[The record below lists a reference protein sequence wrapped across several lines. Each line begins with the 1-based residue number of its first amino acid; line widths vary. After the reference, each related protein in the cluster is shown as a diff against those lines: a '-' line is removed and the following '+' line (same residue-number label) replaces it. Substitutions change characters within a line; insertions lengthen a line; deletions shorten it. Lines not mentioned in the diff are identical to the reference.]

1 MLNDVDL
8 SPRQPAGKGVWFD
21 NGPVTRFGDEVL
33 ARVRKLGFKGCEV
46 LQIKMNS
53 FKAVILVDGPGLLV
67 PEFQEE
73 GFAGVKWGEVKVLW
87 RVEVKSETQG
97 EASD

>member
-1 MLNDVDL
+1 MLSDVDL
-8 SPRQPAGKGVWFD
+8 APRKPAGHGVWFD
-21 NGPVTRFGDEVL
+21 NGPVTRFGDEVM

-46 LQIKMNS
+46 LQIKMTA

-67 PEFQEE
+67 PEFQEQ
-73 GFAGVKWGEVKVLW
+73 GFAGVDWDAVRVCW
-87 RVEVKSETQG
+87 RVEEKTESQG